1 MYIISHNSHLIKILA
16 PIPDGKK
23 LSIIKDASSV
33 TARNSILLVGTQSG
47 NIEYYKIRSKD
58 PEDIEL
64 VNKIFL
70 SNKYISDINWSSIQ
84 LNRFAVCSFS
94 NKIAVLR
101 ITADEN
107 MEMERFLSIPEEANC
122 KNVCVKFSNRN
133 ENMLLSCGSDG
144 GVRIW
149 DLKQSPSKELI
160 YVKWFSSPMNSAL
173 FSPIDE
179 NVIICCG
186 KSTSV
191 ELFDMSKE
199 PSEKLTENKVSKTK
213 NLKDIQWAVKALTA
227 EVTGNAKNRRN
238 RKKTNGIPKE
248 NEIVEKLNEL
258 SLDTQK
264 PNKTSGGF
272 MKSDTTV
279 LYLSFKETNRQ
290 TLQSLNTFLAKD
302 SESTLMSA
310 KLFGSKKD
318 VEMVLHDELQNHKNS
333 MTNSIGNIFIP
344 LAAGEL
350 EKEILKATKSK
361 TLTEWHV
368 SISPMISF

>member
-1 MYIISHNSHLIKILA
+1 M
-16 PIPDGKK
+16 
-23 LSIIKDASSV
+23 
-33 TARNSILLVGTQSG
+33 GTQGG
-47 NIEYYKIRSKD
+47 NIEYYKMRSKD

-64 VNKIFL
+64 INRIL
-70 SNKYISDINWSSIQ
+70 ISNKYISDINWSSIQ

-94 NKIAVLR
+94 NKIAILR
-101 ITADEN
+101 ITADEV
-107 MEMERFLSIPEEANC
+107 MEMERFLSISEETNC
-122 KNVCVKFSNRN
+122 KNVCIKFSNRN

-160 YVKWFSSPMNSAL
+160 YVKWFTSPMNSAL

-199 PSEKLTENKVSKTK
+199 PSDKLTESKVSKTK

-238 RKKTNGIPKE
+238 RKKANGVPKE
-248 NEIVEKLNEL
+248 NEIVDKLNDLTLE
-258 SLDTQK
+258 SQK
-264 PNKTSGGF
+264 PTRYSGGF

-290 TLQSLNTFLAKD
+290 TLQSLNTFLADNSK
-302 SESTLMSA
+302 STLMSA
-310 KLFGSKKD
+310 NLFGTKKD
-318 VEMVLHDELQNHKNS
+318 VELMLHDECEYS
-333 MTNSIGNIFIP
+333 MC
-344 LAAGEL
+344 
-350 EKEILKATKSK
+350 
-361 TLTEWHV
+361 
-368 SISPMISF
+368 